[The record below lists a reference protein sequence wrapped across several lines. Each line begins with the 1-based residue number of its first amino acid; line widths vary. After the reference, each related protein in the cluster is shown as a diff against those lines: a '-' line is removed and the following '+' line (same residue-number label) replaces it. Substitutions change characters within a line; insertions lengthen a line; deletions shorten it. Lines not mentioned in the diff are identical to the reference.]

1 VTYYQHLPECPMLE
15 PLSDDTKQHCYCSS
29 RKTAC
34 IHDEMECICDELL
47 ACEERITAAAVQ
59 RVEAL
64 AKEWEETTLAVRLAL
79 GIALGAIKGDQ
90 E

>member
-1 VTYYQHLPECPMLE
+1 
-15 PLSDDTKQHCYCSS
+15 
-29 RKTAC
+29 
-34 IHDEMECICDELL
+34 MECICDELL